1 MHLSSERIP
10 SVCEY
15 SGDFA
20 YLLELKD
27 MLFLLG
33 FLYRVYFFFF
43 TEVMAIWTLRTL
55 WNENPFMFILV
66 YQTCNSLQH
75 LANQCLTKI
84 QMVRNI
90 RNSRHILT
98 TRKVRQ
104 RYTKEASSHICQV

>member
-1 MHLSSERIP
+1 MHLSSARILT
-10 SVCEY
+10 VCEY

-33 FLYRVYFFFF
+33 FLYRFFF
-43 TEVMAIWTLRTL
+43 TEVMAMWTLRTL

-90 RNSRHILT
+90 RNSRYILT